1 MLHFTK
7 QTMLAILA
15 VTSVAGAL
23 NMTSVS
29 ARPKHQPQTPA
40 QPKTQTQPQ
49 PQPALNRESNGV
61 VKDVTL
67 KAADGKEFESNV
79 GVADLSAVGF
89 DNKAV
94 FAAINN
100 GQTWRFYKDKNF
112 QGESIDIGPDEARG
126 FLGNLDRQIS
136 SFKAI
141 N

>member
-1 MLHFTK
+1 MLRLNK
-7 QTMLAILA
+7 QTVLAILA
-15 VTSVAGAL
+15 VTSVAGSL
-23 NMTSVS
+23 NMTSAS

-40 QPKTQTQPQ
+40 QTQSKTQPV
-49 PQPALNRESNGV
+49 LNRESNGV

-94 FAAINN
+94 FAAVNN

>member
-1 MLHFTK
+1 MLRFTK
-7 QTMLAILA
+7 QTVLAILA

-23 NMTSVS
+23 NMTSAS
-29 ARPKHQPQTPA
+29 ARPKHQAQTPA
-40 QPKTQTQPQ
+40 QTQPQ
-49 PQPALNRESNGV
+49 PVLNRESNGV

-94 FAAINN
+94 FAAVNN

>member
-1 MLHFTK
+1 MLRFNK
-7 QTMLAILA
+7 QA
-15 VTSVAGAL
+15 VFALLVVSSVAGAL
-23 NMTSVS
+23 NMTSAS
-29 ARPKHQPQTPA
+29 ARPKRQPQTPA
-40 QPKTQTQPQ
+40 QTPAQTQPV
-49 PQPALNRESNGV
+49 LNRESNGV

-67 KAADGKEFESNV
+67 KAADGREFESNV